1 MYVIHICIQ
10 IISYHL
16 VNVLTLT
23 IIPGQRL
30 SATVDNGQM
39 VTLDCS
45 TIFYGRVFPLYLY
58 SWRGTGIYTKFSL
71 SPMARYVVT
80 ADSDSSY
87 TCFAIAMNLK
97 GRDVAEFGNI
107 DITVRGIY
115 SSWCSIAEQPF
126 IKYLESNLINQSL
139 IIA

>member
-1 MYVIHICIQ
+1 M
-10 IISYHL
+10 
-16 VNVLTLT
+16 NVLTLT

-39 VTLDCS
+39 VALDCS
-45 TIFYGRVFPLYLY
+45 MIFYDQVFSLYIY
-58 SWRGTGIYTKFSL
+58 SWYGKGSFNKL
-71 SPMARYVVT
+71 STRARYVVT

-97 GRDVAEFGNI
+97 GRFAGEAGSI
-107 DITVRGIY
+107 DITVRGTY
-115 SSWCSIAEQPF
+115 SSWCSIAEQLL